1 MGWPERPS
9 MPTSPP
15 DAAAALPSLPR
26 RGPSEGHDHPVAH
39 PASEL
44 ASRSASELQPGG
56 PHVGEPAAYPPGDS
70 AAAVADWRMVAL
82 LFLGVGAMAPPIAH
96 TAPPTTP

>member
-1 MGWPERPS
+1 

-15 DAAAALPSLPR
+15 GAAAALRSSTR
-26 RGPSEGHDHPVAH
+26 RGPSEGHDQPVAQS
-39 PASEL
+39 ASDL

-70 AAAVADWRMVAL
+70 APAVADWRMVAL
-82 LFLGVGAMAPPIAH
+82 LFLGVGAAAPPMAH
-96 TAPPTTP
+96 AAPPTTP